1 MSPRLNSRSQY
12 LTVNHR
18 RYHLRRWGPEDA
30 PLLVLLH
37 GWMDS
42 SATFQFMIDALAGE
56 WQVAAPDWRGFGD
69 SQWNDGGYYFPDY
82 LADLDDLLRQLSPN
96 RPVKLLGHSMGA
108 MIAGIYAGVR
118 PERIEKLVLAEGFG
132 LNPTRPAEAPGR
144 YGRWLRESAQD
155 IRFDTMASLEQP
167 ADRLLA
173 RNPLLTPERARW
185 LAAALTRPVDGGLV
199 YRADP
204 RHKMVNPVLYRL
216 EEAMACWRRISAP
229 VLWLLGE
236 HPFDHPV
243 VSGVL
248 ATLDERRACFA
259 QLSEETIAGA
269 GHMLQWEK
277 PEQMAAEVERFL
289 LRKS

>member
-1 MSPRLNSRSQY
+1 MTPASSQY
-12 LTVNHR
+12 LTLNQR
-18 RYHLRRWGPEDA
+18 RCHLRRWGDGDA

-42 SATFQFMIDALAGE
+42 SATFQFMVDALQEE
-56 WQVAAPDWRGFGD
+56 WRVVAPDWRGFGD
-69 SQWNDGGYYFPDY
+69 SQWNDGSYYFPDY
-82 LADLDDLLRQLSPN
+82 LADLDDLLRQLSPDQ
-96 RPVKLLGHSMGA
+96 PAKLLGHSMGA
-108 MIAGIYAGVR
+108 MIAGIYAGVC
-118 PERIEKLVLAEGFG
+118 PQRIEKLVLAEGFG

-144 YGRWLRESAQD
+144 YGRWLRETSQAMG
-155 IRFDTMASLEQP
+155 FEPMESPEQ
-167 ADRLLA
+167 AANKLVA
-173 RNPLLTPERARW
+173 RNPGVTLERARW
-185 LAAALTRPVDGGLV
+185 LAAELTRPVDGGVV

-236 HPFDHPV
+236 QPFGHPV
-243 VSGVL
+243 VSDVM
-248 ATLDERRACFA
+248 ATLDQRRACFA
-259 QLSEETIAGA
+259 RLSEATIAGA

-289 LRKS
+289 LRQD

>member
-1 MSPRLNSRSQY
+1 MTPSSSQY
-12 LTVNHR
+12 LTLNQR
-18 RYHLRRWGPEDA
+18 RCHLRRWGDGDA

-42 SATFQFMIDALAGE
+42 SATFQFMVDALQEE
-56 WQVAAPDWRGFGD
+56 WRGVAPDWRGFGD
-69 SQWNDGGYYFPDY
+69 SQWNDGSYYFPDY
-82 LADLDDLLRQLSPN
+82 LADLDDLLRQLSPDQ
-96 RPVKLLGHSMGA
+96 PVKLLGHSMGA
-108 MIAGIYAGVR
+108 MIAGIYAGVC
-118 PERIEKLVLAEGFG
+118 PQRIEKLVLAEGFG

-144 YGRWLRESAQD
+144 YGRWLRETSQAMG
-155 IRFDTMASLEQP
+155 FEPMESPEQ
-167 ADRLLA
+167 AANKLVA
-173 RNPLLTPERARW
+173 RNPGVTLERARW
-185 LAAALTRPVDGGLV
+185 LAAELTRPVDGGVV

-236 HPFDHPV
+236 QPFGHPV
-243 VSGVL
+243 VSDVM
-248 ATLDERRACFA
+248 ATLDQRRACFA
-259 QLSEETIAGA
+259 RLSEATIAGA

-289 LRKS
+289 LRQD